1 MALESKTAEQ
11 KLQKMEDS
19 RRKNEKMAKQVEKV
33 WPEQFIILPKNI
45 ITLIQSSLSYLDF
58 FWRYFYYSVWG
69 LAFVVL
75 FVINIYLFH
84 LQTATPFAINW
95 STCKEAA
102 IRTHRICSAFHETLM
117 CRFLNFQTYLWQ
129 MLMMM
134 HSDLRTCVN
143 SLLILI

>member
-45 ITLIQSSLSYLDF
+45 ITLIQSNLSYLDF

-75 FVINIYLFH
+75 LVINIYLLH
-84 LQTATPFAINW
+84 LQSVTTFAINQ

-102 IRTHRICSAFHETLM
+102 IRLTEFVLLSMKHWCLD
-117 CRFLNFQTYLWQ
+117 FLISKHTF
-129 MLMMM
+129 
-134 HSDLRTCVN
+134 DRC
-143 SLLILI
+143 

>member
-45 ITLIQSSLSYLDF
+45 ITLIQSNLSYLDF

-75 FVINIYLFH
+75 LVINIYLLH
-84 LQTATPFAINW
+84 LQSVTTFAINQ

-102 IRTHRICSAFHETLM
+102 IRLTEFVLLSMKRWCLD
-117 CRFLNFQTYLWQ
+117 FLISKHTF
-129 MLMMM
+129 
-134 HSDLRTCVN
+134 DRC
-143 SLLILI
+143 

>member
-45 ITLIQSSLSYLDF
+45 ITLIQSNLSYLDF
-58 FWRYFYYSVWG
+58 FCRYFYYSVWG

-84 LQTATPFAINW
+84 LQTVTTFAINW
-95 STCKEAA
+95 STSKEAA
-102 IRTHRICSAFHETLM
+102 IRTHSICSAFHETM
-117 CRFLNFQTYLWQ
+117 MFRFLNFQTYLWQ

>member
-33 WPEQFIILPKNI
+33 WPEQFIILQKNI
-45 ITLIQSSLSYLDF
+45 ITLIQSNLSYLDF
-58 FWRYFYYSVWG
+58 FCRYFYYSVWG

-84 LQTATPFAINW
+84 LQTVTTFAINW

-102 IRTHRICSAFHETLM
+102 IRTHSICSAFHETM
-117 CRFLNFQTYLWQ
+117 MFRFLNFQTYLWQ

>member
-45 ITLIQSSLSYLDF
+45 ITLIQSNLSYLDF

-75 FVINIYLFH
+75 FVINIYLLH
-84 LQTATPFAINW
+84 LQSVTTFAINQ

-102 IRTHRICSAFHETLM
+102 IRLTEFVLLSMKRWCLD
-117 CRFLNFQTYLWQ
+117 FLISKHTFDRY
-129 MLMMM
+129 
-134 HSDLRTCVN
+134 
-143 SLLILI
+143 